1 MQKQAHMQS
10 VVLDRQSG
18 SIVDRTWKRT
28 AADPK
33 VAPKKKR
40 KEKLI
45 PKDNGGTP
53 LPQCN

>member
-10 VVLDRQSG
+10 VVLDWQSG

-28 AADPK
+28 ADPK
-33 VAPKKKR
+33 VAPKK
-40 KEKLI
+40 KLI